1 MGYRAAK
8 SQLLLSNELVAVKR
22 RNPNGT
28 LNSFHLFFLLSGP
41 GLRSGGATEDVVNLS
56 AAEFA

>member
-1 MGYRAAK
+1 MGYRAANL
-8 SQLLLSNELVAVKR
+8 QPLLSNEPVVVKR
-22 RNPNGT
+22 RNPDGT
-28 LNSFHLFFLLSGP
+28 LNSFHLSSLLSGP